1 MAVEPAV
8 ALRLTL
14 LVLSFSVVAATVTFR
29 VTGMVTG
36 LLDAPLAVMVIEP

>member
-14 LVLSFSVVAATVTFR
+14 LVLRFNVVEAAVIVR
-29 VTGMVTG
+29 VTGMVSG
-36 LLDAPLAVMVIEP
+36 LLDAPVAVILIEP